1 MSTRPTSADR
11 RSISNGRV
19 WLLTVLVGVSLWAS
33 LTSLPGATDRADGA
47 RSFAAEAA
55 AFCAVLAMFGLRS
68 VPIRW
73 IVRGMAL
80 ASGLLLARFGEL
92 GALEGLEGSW
102 RVLVW
107 IAATA
112 GALVLAPS
120 TRAVP
125 GQDAAVAVR
134 AADVPPADVHSA
146 QAHSTTQDA
155 PGTAGRW
162 SVPPSLVLGAVALV
176 GAVALLVGPR
186 ASTVFPVGSRM
197 GEAIDLGDARDDNA
211 LVATDRLDMTTR
223 PRLTNQVVMSVRSD
237 VASFW
242 RTETYDRWDGSAWT
256 RSDNGAELLDD
267 GAVEP
272 SPEDLAA
279 LDGDDSTQEFRL
291 EIGYAT
297 AAPSAASPV
306 QVDTPQ
312 QFAQR
317 PDGTL
322 LAAEQPMGAGTTYTV
337 TSRQLPADPETLA
350 AAGEQDVPDAVLEQ
364 YAAAPV
370 ATERVRDLT
379 AGITAGA
386 ETDIEKVRAI
396 EDWMDDNTEY
406 SLDAPLSPPGVDVVD
421 DFLFESRLG
430 WCEQIASSLVV
441 MARLSG
447 VPARLA
453 TGFTQGTWDPVANR
467 FVVRERDA
475 HAWAEVWFPD
485 VGWVTFDPTATVPL
499 AGTAEAT
506 PGAGARD
513 WREVGGA
520 LLVVVGVL
528 ALGAGVIARR
538 WRRRRARRAE
548 VRAHRLAVRD
558 RWDVAAEDE
567 LERRGAAAGR
577 PRLPGETLPSYGQ
590 VLEELL
596 DDPEVSEAARRIEA
610 YRYAPPGALG
620 EPPSAVGPAVRTP
633 TAAGGSQSVD

>member
-1 MSTRPTSADR
+1 
-11 RSISNGRV
+11 
-19 WLLTVLVGVSLWAS
+19 
-33 LTSLPGATDRADGA
+33 
-47 RSFAAEAA
+47 
-55 AFCAVLAMFGLRS
+55 
-68 VPIRW
+68 
-73 IVRGMAL
+73 MAL

-134 AADVPPADVHSA
+134 AADVPPA
-146 QAHSTTQDA
+146 QAPATQPQPTAQDA
-155 PGTAGRW
+155 TGTTGRW

-186 ASTVFPVGSRM
+186 TSTVFPVGSRM
-197 GEAIDLGDARDDNA
+197 GDAIDLGDARSDNA

-223 PRLTNQVVMSVRSD
+223 PRLTNQVVLSVRSD

-242 RTETYDRWDGSAWT
+242 RTETYDQWDGSTWT

-279 LDGDDSTQEFRL
+279 LYGDDSTQEFRL

-297 AAPSAASPV
+297 AAPSAASAV

-312 QFAQR
+312 LFAQR
-317 PDGTL
+317 LDGTL

-337 TSRQLPADPETLA
+337 TSRQLAADPETLA
-350 AAGEQDVPDAVLEQ
+350 AAGEQNVPDAVLEQ
-364 YAAAPV
+364 YAAPPV
-370 ATERVRDLT
+370 ATERVQELT
-379 AGITAGA
+379 ASITAGA
-386 ETDIEKVRAI
+386 VTDIEKVRAI
-396 EDWMDDNTEY
+396 EDWMDENTEY
-406 SLDAPLSPPGVDVVD
+406 SLDAPLSPPEVDVVD
-421 DFLFESRLG
+421 DFLFGSRLG

-441 MARLSG
+441 MARLSD

-453 TGFTQGTWDPVANR
+453 TGFTQGTWDSVANR

-485 VGWVTFDPTATVPL
+485 AGWVTFDPTATVPL

-520 LLVVVGVL
+520 LLVVIGVL
-528 ALGAGVIARR
+528 ALSAGLLARR
-538 WRRRRARRAE
+538 WRQRRARL
-548 VRAHRLAVRD
+548 VQIRAHRLAVRD

-567 LERRGAAAGR
+567 MERRGAAAGR
-577 PRLPGETLPSYGQ
+577 PRRPGETLPSYGR
-590 VLEELL
+590 VLEEIL
-596 DDPEVSEAARRIEA
+596 DDPDVSETAFRIETH
-610 YRYAPPGALG
+610 RYAPPVAPGG
-620 EPPSAVGPAVRTP
+620 SSSTVNRKVRTP
-633 TAAGGSQSVD
+633 TAAMGSQSVD